1 MYDVLFED
9 SRIEKSPWFQGVSYC
24 DLDQWNGDWDN
35 ITMYENHSI
44 INSEVYFINT
54 YFDLDYQNKTT
65 PAMHTDWNNDV
76 QDHYPWRVNPNHNS
90 LVISQSSTVKFY
102 GLTIDMSET
111 NNKIPTNGH
120 TAIEI
125 LDIMSQVT
133 LYRWLAVYPLD
144 NLSVAVENAV
154 VDITTIYSGAMGTII
169 NDLNRNTENVHAWNY
184 ITRLIDGTIT
194 QVGDTIRGTTGKSG
208 RVIFALAS
216 DILTETG
223 WPNSDQ
229 VDGYNVVANYVPP
242 PGPGTIT
249 GLVYFENFPRVF
261 PGDNFVNYDFNK
273 KTFNFQL
280 PHPDL
285 TLGWVLTPSTSTPEG
300 VYINLDVRIFNDI
313 ITPPGVTVDDVYVQF
328 WDGYPTSPDS
338 TKIGEDTI
346 TQIIAGQNTT
356 TSIQWLAT
364 PPGFHMIYVFV
375 DRDFIDDFHNNLIPE
390 ENENNNMIY
399 TPITVLER
407 ADLAINETDISF
419 DPADEVV
426 DGTAVTIKVNVHNL
440 GGSPATVNVTFY
452 DGTETGKGDFI
463 GYRIIT
469 VSARG
474 QALATNV
481 YTFTFGTHVVWV
493 YVDEDL
499 QILEKNETNNNAT
512 KMLIVKSKPDLIPSI
527 TFNPVS
533 PQYQST
539 VITITATITNQG
551 GWNVTE
557 EVNVKIYKDNTDTEP
572 LGDFTLKPVPILG
585 VTILADGGSREVS
598 VQWTAEY
605 PPSSR
610 TFWVRVDD
618 YPQIGNVI
626 ESNETNNE
634 VSKVFVVNPRPNLVI
649 YPNDIVFSDAYPM
662 NNTAVN
668 IQITIRNIGLSD
680 VTASF
685 DVEIWLDEIGGA
697 GSLLTTIQITGGDLP
712 IPSSVGSVTKSYN
725 WPSAVPPGKHEVWV
739 DVDTGND
746 IGETDE
752 LDNMNSSTLIIFE
765 VPPDLIVHS
774 TTYYPPFSPS
784 WGTVIIDGYSPFAIK
799 GFTLVEGTGNLTIR
813 NSEYKIIG
821 QRYNDE
827 FTIVVKDTGTL
838 NLEDSI
844 LNTELYHLTI
854 YLFDGATLNIK
865 GSIIDGNIDIIAVDN
880 SQIIIS
886 DQSRI
891 KGDIFAYDSTS
902 DVYINAIDS
911 TFDKNLQYLGGS
923 TFVELWGVYIAGKAA
938 SDDVISVTENAK
950 VYINWYLTVNIV
962 DANDVAIENAVV
974 TWYRS
979 PPWGDSGTQ
988 NSDNEGKA
996 YFWLRGMNITT
1007 IGVVESIGN
1016 YLIKSQFTSPVTT
1029 LTYFPDADP
1038 TVWMTDNIVTT
1049 IKFSSVW
1056 PELDPPLFV
1065 IPDDT
1070 LIAVDSPS
1078 KVITW
1083 INNSGPGNATW
1094 VPVTFDDDRVDD
1106 PGSPY
1111 GWPYTITVPYIAPGE
1126 NYYIEFQ
1133 WIPKRVGWHNI
1144 SVAVDPSKIIIE
1156 GDKDNNYN
1164 TTLVYVTPRK
1174 ADLVITDIWYVLDP
1188 LNKYGPTENDT
1199 IGIHVTISNL
1209 GETNAYPLP
1218 YLTVSYYLNAIAPGN
1233 LIGNH
1238 TPSGVAAGKTTGSIF
1253 EWKKSSQIPSSPPG
1267 PYTILVVVDPNDL
1280 VEEGNETNND
1290 ASIGITLKKYAD
1302 VSPKS
1307 LEFTVAGSPVTS
1319 VPDTTLV
1326 TITATIENTGE
1337 TNATSVNVRFL
1348 DGTQQIGDIQVISL
1362 IEDGGG
1368 TGTASVVWE
1377 ATVTGIWEIH
1387 SIYVNVS
1394 ITNENLLDN
1403 NEYSRDI
1410 NVTLRPDLRVVDI
1423 AFSDNSPEEGQLFTI
1438 YASVINSGGTDTPQF
1453 SVGFYDGDPDLNG
1466 TTIGVDN
1473 IPSLNIGETGIVSVD
1488 WASPIRGSHEI
1499 YVVADTQGDINEFNE
1514 NNNEAHE
1521 IIVVYFVS
1529 VVGVGDIIVN
1539 NTNTPYNI
1547 NSGGEVYSH
1556 RGYTLVE
1563 EAGVLTIT
1571 YTTFQVLEG
1580 SNYQFNIIVR
1590 NDGTLKIE
1598 DGSVLLTNGP
1608 LMRIY
1613 LYDNS
1618 TLYVTDS
1625 IMDSTMV
1632 EIQAFGNA
1640 KIFISESTINS
1651 YIKADQPN
1659 ANVQLHAENSS
1670 LTQPFI
1676 YFGGTSQAVFINV
1689 TTPEVMISDSAEL
1702 EVFRW
1707 LKVYVKDGAGTG
1719 IEGSIVTVGYDPSL
1733 IPIPGS
1739 PKDTDY
1745 SGLALF
1751 DVMTDIVTSTEWSGP
1766 LNYETLATFD
1776 YLSTIYIGGPK
1787 KVSFTSYQFDKV
1799 NNVKEVLLELSELL
1813 PDLKVDETSVVFKD
1827 KDGDERSRV
1836 GVGEEITIE
1845 ATIYNVGNASTTSLT
1860 SVLVYFYY
1868 GVPQDD
1874 RLLGQDIID
1883 TDMPA
1888 HDGSGVASLTW
1899 IPQKDEE
1906 GFNVPIYVVVNPHKT
1921 VREVTW
1927 TEGDNQAFAAVSIV
1941 VPPDVAVTGIR
1952 FDTAELQNVRNAT
1965 ESQEVTI
1972 YVTVKNSG
1980 KEDAIDVNVFVYDS
1994 YPDFNVDD
2002 RPDDPLPPGVDLI
2015 GTQNISTISPNTQ
2028 TTITITWDTTGI
2040 EGGYIIYAYALDAV
2054 PNGYIPDQDLS
2065 NNNASK
2071 SFIVH
2076 PKPDLRFI
2084 QIQGLN
2090 IRPYRLDGTELPGN
2104 PEIYR
2109 KVLLQARVFNDGHV
2123 FISSVNVSFFE
2134 GNLNPENRIGTTF
2147 IAIPPTS
2154 PKNASVEWSVIGSP
2168 GDRTIFVVV
2177 NQGQEVL
2184 ESDPDNN
2191 QASQTLTVG
2200 YGVISVSFTQDI
2212 DSKYDLGATIQ
2223 IIGEAKFSN
2232 PVEPMVDVPYTIT
2245 IFKGTSTYTTYTGET
2260 DSEGRIVRQI
2270 PAPNDPGDY
2279 SVEIAIDN
2287 GGIGSYSDSKS
2298 FKAEGEP
2305 TNWFVENWLLLLIII
2320 GIGVLVVVLVGVL
2333 MGRYGLGRLVECGE
2347 CGAFIPEGEKKCP
2360 KCGAVFEADT
2370 AKCSECGAWIP
2381 VTSKSCPECGAI
2393 FAGIEKEKKDYIE
2406 RMKGQYA
2413 EYMEQYRDEAKKEIG
2428 TTMTDEEFLEW
2439 WKANPKYVGF
2449 EEWLSREEELRK
2461 GRTKNCPSCNTVN
2474 PESAAICF
2482 KCGTVFKKEEEEEEE
2497 VPGPP
2502 PPEVPPKAV
2511 RREVRKAPG
2520 APPTVVP
2527 KKVVRPPEVVP
2538 KKVVKGP
2545 PTVVP
2550 KKVMR
2555 PPPEGG
2561 PPTVVPKKVIKKLP
2575 EEEEE

>member
-1 MYDVLFED
+1 MAD
-9 SRIEKSPWFQGVSYC
+9 
-24 DLDQWNGDWDN
+24 
-35 ITMYENHSI
+35 
-44 INSEVYFINT
+44 YF
-54 YFDLDYQNKTT
+54 
-65 PAMHTDWNNDV
+65 
-76 QDHYPWRVNPNHNS
+76 
-90 LVISQSSTVKFY
+90 
-102 GLTIDMSET
+102 
-111 NNKIPTNGH
+111 
-120 TAIEI
+120 
-125 LDIMSQVT
+125 
-133 LYRWLAVYPLD
+133 
-144 NLSVAVENAV
+144 
-154 VDITTIYSGAMGTII
+154 
-169 NDLNRNTENVHAWNY
+169 
-184 ITRLIDGTIT
+184 
-194 QVGDTIRGTTGKSG
+194 
-208 RVIFALAS
+208 
-216 DILTETG
+216 
-223 WPNSDQ
+223 
-229 VDGYNVVANYVPP
+229 PP
-242 PGPGTIT
+242 PGPGTLT
-249 GLVYFENFPRVF
+249 GLVDFENFPRVF

-285 TLGWVLTPSTSTPEG
+285 TLDWVTIPQTSTPEG
-300 VYINLDVRIFNDI
+300 VNIDLDVRIFNDI

-328 WDGYPTSPDS
+328 WDGYPTNPGSIM
-338 TKIGEDTI
+338 IGEDTI
-346 TQIIAGQNTT
+346 TQILAGQNTT

-364 PPGFHMIYVFV
+364 PPGFHMIYVYV
-375 DRDFIDDFHNNLIPE
+375 DRDFIDLLGNDNLIPE
-390 ENENNNMIY
+390 ENENNNMISAS
-399 TPITVLER
+399 ITVLDR
-407 ADLAINETDISF
+407 PDFAINETHIQF
-419 DPADEVV
+419 DPSDIVV
-426 DGTAVTIKVNVHNL
+426 NGTSVTVSVTVHNL
-440 GGSPATVNVTFY
+440 GGSTSSVNVTFY
-452 DGTETGKGDFI
+452 DGTETGPGDLIGKTRISVPQKGTAEASVGGWTPI
-463 GYRIIT
+463 AGP
-469 VSARG
+469 
-474 QALATNV
+474 
-481 YTFTFGTHVVWV
+481 HVVWV
-493 YVDEDL
+493 YVDEENEV
-499 QILEKNETNNNAT
+499 LEKNNNKTNNNAT
-512 KMLIVKSKPDLIPSI
+512 RLMTVLTRPDLIPGLG
-527 TFNPVS
+527 FDPDS
-533 PQYQST
+533 PEYQNT
-539 VITITATITNQG
+539 VITLTATIKNAGQ
-551 GWNVTE
+551 WNVTE
-557 EVNVKIYKDNTDTEP
+557 NVEVRFYIDDADNEKNLLTGKSYWIYPDPITKI
-572 LGDFTLKPVPILG
+572 
-585 VTILADGGSREVS
+585 TIQAGKTREVS
-598 VQWTAEY
+598 IQWTAEY
-605 PPSSR
+605 PPSR
-610 TFWVRVDD
+610 HWFYVRVDYD
-618 YPQIGNVI
+618 PNRGGFPQTGLVV
-626 ESNETNNE
+626 ESNEANNQF
-634 VSKVFVVNPRPNLVI
+634 SDYFDVNPRPNLVI
-649 YPNDIVFSDAYPM
+649 LPQDIVFSDAYPM

-668 IQITIRNIGLSD
+668 IDITIRNTGLSPVLPTD
-680 VTASF
+680 TFYVQ
-685 DVEIWLDEIGGA
+685 IWLDEIGGA
-697 GSLLTTIQITGGDLP
+697 GTLLTTIQITGGVP
-712 IPSSVGSVTKSYN
+712 AGGSVFQSYN

-739 DVDTGND
+739 SVDYNNT
-746 IGETDE
+746 IGETNE
-752 LDNMNSSTLIIFE
+752 TDNKKSATLIIFE
-765 VPPDLIVHS
+765 VPSDLIVDDNA
-774 TTYYPPFSPS
+774 YWPPFSPS
-784 WGTVIIDGYSPFAIK
+784 LGTVIIGGLFTIK
-799 GFTLVEGTGNLTIR
+799 GFTLVEESGNLTIR
-813 NSEYKIIG
+813 NAEYKIIG

-838 NLEDSI
+838 TLEDSI
-844 LNTELYHLTI
+844 LNTEESYHLTI

-865 GSIIDGNIDIIAVDN
+865 GSIIDGNIDIIAVDSSN
-880 SQIIIS
+880 IIIS

-902 DVYINAIDS
+902 DVYINATDS
-911 TFDKNLQYLGGS
+911 TFDKNLQYLGGW

-979 PPWGDSGTQ
+979 PPWGNSGTK

-1029 LTYFPDADP
+1029 DTYFPDADP
-1038 TVWMTDNIVTT
+1038 TVWMRDNRVET

-1070 LIAVDSPS
+1070 IIAVDSPA

-1106 PGSPY
+1106 PGSPH

-1126 NYYIEFQ
+1126 SYYIEFQ
-1133 WIPKRVGWHNI
+1133 WIPKRIGWHNI

-1174 ADLVITDIWYVLDP
+1174 ADLVITNIWYVLDP

-1199 IGIHVTISNL
+1199 IGIHVTIINL
-1209 GETNAYPLP
+1209 GETNAFPSTGHIEVTYRLDDPI
-1218 YLTVSYYLNAIAPGN
+1218 TGT
-1233 LIGNH
+1233 LIGYGNI
-1238 TPSGVAAGKTTGSIF
+1238 SGGIPAGQTRESVFPWDKYGQPPT
-1253 EWKKSSQIPSSPPG
+1253 SPPG
-1267 PYTILVVVDPNDL
+1267 SYTIFVFVDSDYQ

-1326 TITATIENTGE
+1326 TITAIIENTGE
-1337 TNATSVNVRFL
+1337 TNATNVNVRFL

-1362 IEDGGG
+1362 IQVGGG

-1377 ATVTGIWEIH
+1377 ATVTGIWEEH

-1394 ITNENLLDN
+1394 ITNENILDN
-1403 NEYSRDI
+1403 NEFFRDI

-1438 YASVINSGGTDTPQF
+1438 YASVINSGGTDTATF
-1453 SVGFYDGDPDLNG
+1453 SVGFYDGDPDANG

-1473 IPSLNIGETGIVSVD
+1473 VIGGLNVGETGTVSVD

-1547 NSGGEVYSH
+1547 SSGGEVYSH

-1580 SNYQFNIIVR
+1580 SDYQFNIIVR
-1590 NDGTLKIE
+1590 NDGTLIIE

-1608 LMRIY
+1608 LMKIY
-1613 LYDNS
+1613 LYDNAK
-1618 TLYVTDS
+1618 LYITDS

-1632 EIQAFGNA
+1632 EIQAFGSAN
-1640 KIFISESTINS
+1640 IFISESTINS
-1651 YIKADQPN
+1651 LIVADQPN

-1676 YFGGTSQAVFINV
+1676 YFGGTSHGVFINV
-1689 TTPEVMISDSAEL
+1689 TTPEVMISDSAVL

-1719 IEGSIVTVGYDPSL
+1719 IELSNVSVSYDPSL

-1739 PKDTDY
+1739 PKATDY

-1751 DVMTDIVTSTEWSGP
+1751 DVMTDVVTSTEWSGP
-1766 LNYETLATFD
+1766 LNYEAFATFNYQGTD
-1776 YLSTIYIGGPK
+1776 YFGGPK

-1799 NNVKEVLLELSELL
+1799 NNVKEVTLELSELL
-1813 PDLKVDETSVVFKD
+1813 PDLMVNATSVKFKD
-1827 KDGDERSRV
+1827 KEGDVRNRV

-1845 ATIYNVGNASTTSLT
+1845 ATVYNVGKASTTSLT

-1888 HDGSGVASLTW
+1888 HVGSGVASLTW

-1906 GFNVPIYVVVNPHKT
+1906 GFNVEIYVVVNPHKT

-1927 TEGDNQAFAAVSIV
+1927 TEGDNQAYATVSIV
-1941 VPPDVAVTGIR
+1941 VPPDVSVTSIR

-1972 YVTVKNSG
+1972 HVTVKNSG
-1980 KEDAIDVNVFVYDS
+1980 KEDAIDVNVFIYDS
-1994 YPDFNVDD
+1994 YPDFNVDN

-2015 GTQNISTISPNTQ
+2015 DTQNISTISPNTQ
-2028 TTITITWDTTGI
+2028 VTITITWDTAGI
-2040 EGGYIIYAYALDAV
+2040 EGGFVIYAYALDAE
-2054 PNGYIPDQDLS
+2054 PNGYIADQDLS

-2071 SFIVH
+2071 SFTVH

-2084 QIQGLN
+2084 TIQGLN

-2109 KVLLQARVFNDGHV
+2109 KLLLQARVFNDGHV
-2123 FISSVNVSFFE
+2123 YIPSVNVSFFE

-2147 IAIPPTS
+2147 IAVPPTS
-2154 PKNASVEWSVIGSP
+2154 PKNASVEWSVTGSP
-2168 GDRTIFVVV
+2168 GDRTIIVVV

-2191 QASQTLTVG
+2191 QASQTLTTV
-2200 YGVISVSFTQDI
+2200 YGLITVSFTQDI
-2212 DSKYDLGATIQ
+2212 NSKYDLGATIQ

-2232 PVEPMVDVPYTIT
+2232 PVEPMVAVPYTIT
-2245 IFKGTSTYTTYTGET
+2245 IFKGTSTHTTYTGNT
-2260 DSEGRIVRQI
+2260 DSEGRIIRQI

-2287 GGIGSYSDSKS
+2287 GGIGSYSDSKE

-2305 TNWFVENWLLLLIII
+2305 TNWFLENWLLLLIII

-2333 MGRYGLGRLVECGE
+2333 LGRYGLGRLVECGE

-2413 EYMEQYRDEAKKEIG
+2413 EYVEQYRDEAKKEIG

-2461 GRTKNCPSCNTVN
+2461 GRTKNCQSCNTVN

-2511 RREVRKAPG
+2511 PREVRKAPG

-2527 KKVVRPPEVVP
+2527 KKVVKPPEVVP

-2561 PPTVVPKKVIKKLP
+2561 PPTVVPKKVIKKPL